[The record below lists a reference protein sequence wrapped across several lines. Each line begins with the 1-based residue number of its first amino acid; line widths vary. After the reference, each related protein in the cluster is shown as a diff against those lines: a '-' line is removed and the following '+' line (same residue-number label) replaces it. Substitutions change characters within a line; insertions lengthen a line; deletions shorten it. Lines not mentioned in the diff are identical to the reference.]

1 MSDHQ
6 YLLDNFPLNNIL
18 QVPASSNSGALV
30 MLWDDKILE
39 LDDIATIGQE
49 IHVMVKVHS
58 TNDS

>member
-6 YLLDNFPLNNIL
+6 SLLDNFPLNNIL